1 MNKYYILRAFL
12 LLIISV
18 IYTSSIFSQQDTS
31 MYSTFDYG
39 QKRTFNIGGIEVDG
53 AKSRDPN
60 AIKSIAKLREGRQI
74 TIPGDA
80 VPNAIKALLRLG
92 LFEDV
97 QIMQEDIKG
106 DLIFLKIVLID
117 RPTLSRYSI
126 VGEAKNKHGDLT
138 DIIDKTVSK
147 GSIVTEDLKN
157 LLILKLEESYIEK
170 GFLDA
175 EVTIDEKNDK
185 VKDNAV
191 RLIFNIEKNKRV
203 KIANISILGNSKV
216 SDAKLKKKLSD
227 TKQAGTLFK
236 KSKFVKEDYEAD
248 KKNLLQFYNSTG
260 YRDAVVVE
268 DTMWRSF
275 NGDLNL
281 EMTIDE
287 GEQYYFRNITWKGNS
302 KYNDKYLTA
311 ILGIAKGDVYD
322 PELLEKRLSFSLD
335 GRDISSLYLDDGY
348 LFFNVDP
355 VEISV
360 QNDSI
365 DLEMQM
371 YEGAQA
377 TIANVNIYGNDR
389 THEHVIRRELRTNP
403 GDKFS
408 RTNIIRSNR
417 SVSNLG
423 YFNPELDIQTP
434 VNQANGTVDINYTVE
449 ERPSDQLEL
458 SAGYG
463 GQSNGLIGTL
473 GITFNNFSLGNI
485 KDKSTWSPLPQGDG
499 QKLSV
504 RAQSNGR
511 FFRSYNASFTEPWL
525 GGKRPTSLSV
535 GVVHSSFDQTF
546 FDAGSLNITRGFVG
560 LGTQLKWPDD
570 FFSANLTLSIENIR
584 ANDFAGFFT
593 ENPDNPD
600 GDPIEIEQGNF
611 KNFSLN
617 ATISRSSVSEPIYP
631 RRGSRVSLSVQF
643 TPPYSIFRSNDTRS
657 LSASEAAAEI
667 NEEIKIRGSND
678 PFATDAALQ
687 AEHIENI
694 ELANK
699 FEFLEYHKWRFN
711 AEWYFNIFSKFV
723 ISTNIKT
730 GFLGNYN
737 SSIGTSP
744 FERFEVGGD
753 GLSNQNAGI
762 TGKDIISLRGYETLD
777 LPDNGRGGGTIFNK
791 FTMELRYPLS
801 LNPSSS
807 IYLHSFVQGGNIWTN
822 FNEFSPFDLKR
833 SAGFGVRVFLPMFG
847 LLGFDYGWGFDKDP
861 NANGFGGF
869 GQFNIVLG
877 FEPE

>member
-1 MNKYYILRAFL
+1 M
-12 LLIISV
+12 
-18 IYTSSIFSQQDTS
+18 FSQRDTS
-31 MYSTFDYG
+31 MYSTFDYS
-39 QKRTFNIGGIEVDG
+39 QKRTFNIGGIEVEG

-60 AIKSIAKLREGRQI
+60 AIKSIAKLREGKQV
-74 TIPGDA
+74 TIPGDDI
-80 VPNAIKALLRLG
+80 PNAIKALLRLG

-97 QIMQEDIKG
+97 QIVQEDIKG

-126 VGEAKNKHGDLT
+126 VGEAKSKHGDLT

-157 LLILKLEESYIEK
+157 LLILKLEENYIEK

-175 EVTIDEKNDK
+175 KVTIDEKKDE

-191 RLIFNIEKNKRV
+191 RLVFNVNKNNRV
-203 KIANISILGNSKV
+203 KIANITILGNTKV
-216 SDAKLKKKLSD
+216 SDVKLKRKLSD

-236 KSKFVKEDYEAD
+236 KSKFVKDDYEAD
-248 KKNLLQFYNSTG
+248 KKNLIQFYNSAG
-260 YRDAVVVE
+260 YRDAVISS

-275 NGDLNL
+275 NGDLNIEL
-281 EMTIDE
+281 TIDE
-287 GEQYYFRNITWKGNS
+287 GDRYYFRNITWKGNS
-302 KYNDKYLTA
+302 KYDDQYLSA

-365 DLEMQM
+365 DLQMQM

-389 THEHVIRRELRTNP
+389 THEHVIRRELRTDP

-417 SVSNLG
+417 AVTNLG
-423 YFNPELDIQTP
+423 YFNPETFDIQTP

-463 GQSNGLIGTL
+463 GQANGLIGTL
-473 GITFNNFSLGNI
+473 GITFNNFSLSNI

-499 QKLSV
+499 QKLSI
-504 RAQSNGR
+504 RGQSNGR

-535 GVVHSSFDQTF
+535 GIVHSAFDQSF
-546 FDAGSLNITRGFVG
+546 FAGGSLNITRGFVG

-570 FFSANLTLSIENIR
+570 FFSANLTLSLENIKT
-584 ANDFAGFFT
+584 NEFGGFFT
-593 ENPDNPD
+593 EDPNNPGSFVDIDN
-600 GDPIEIEQGNF
+600 GDF
-611 KNFSLN
+611 KNFTLN

-643 TPPYSIFRSNDTRS
+643 TPPYSLFRKDNFWILTDEERAIATQQLILEGGSGDLPTD
-657 LSASEAAAEI
+657 AEI
-667 NEEIKIRGSND
+667 EENI
-678 PFATDAALQ
+678 Q
-687 AEHIENI
+687 NI
-694 ELANK
+694 ELANR

-723 ISTNIKT
+723 LAANIKT

-737 SSIGTSP
+737 SSIGISP

-762 TGKDIISLRGYETLD
+762 TGKDIISLRGYEVSD
-777 LPDNGRGGGTIFNK
+777 LPENSFGGGVIFDK

-807 IYLHSFVQGGNIWTN
+807 IYVHSFVQGGNIWTSFDD
-822 FNEFSPFDLKR
+822 FNPFDVQR
-833 SAGFGVRVFLPMFG
+833 SAGFGLRVFLPMFG
-847 LLGFDYGWGFDKDP
+847 LLGFDYGWGFDK
-861 NANGFGGF
+861 NITSGSF
-869 GQFNIVLG
+869 GQFNIILG

>member
-1 MNKYYILRAFL
+1 MF
-12 LLIISV
+12 V
-18 IYTSSIFSQQDTS
+18 IYTTSMFSQRDTS
-31 MYSTFDYG
+31 MYSTFDYS
-39 QKRTFNIGGIEVDG
+39 QKRTFNIGGIEVEG

-60 AIKSIAKLREGRQI
+60 AIKSIAKLREGKQV
-74 TIPGDA
+74 TIPGDDI
-80 VPNAIKALLRLG
+80 PNAIKALLRLG

-97 QIMQEDIKG
+97 QIVQEDIKG

-126 VGEAKNKHGDLT
+126 VGEAKSKHGDLT

-157 LLILKLEESYIEK
+157 LLILKLEENYIEK

-175 EVTIDEKNDK
+175 KVTIDEKKDE

-191 RLIFNIEKNKRV
+191 RLVFNVNKNNRV
-203 KIANISILGNSKV
+203 KIANITILGNTKV
-216 SDAKLKKKLSD
+216 SDVKLKRKLSD

-236 KSKFVKEDYEAD
+236 KSKFVKDDYEAD
-248 KKNLLQFYNSTG
+248 KKNLIQFYNSAG
-260 YRDAVVVE
+260 YRDAVISS

-275 NGDLNL
+275 NGDLNIEL
-281 EMTIDE
+281 TIDE
-287 GEQYYFRNITWKGNS
+287 GDRYYFRNITWKGNS
-302 KYNDKYLTA
+302 KYDDQYLSA

-365 DLEMQM
+365 DLQMQM

-389 THEHVIRRELRTNP
+389 THEHVIRRELRTDP

-417 SVSNLG
+417 AVTNLG
-423 YFNPELDIQTP
+423 YFNPETFDIQTP

-463 GQSNGLIGTL
+463 GQANGLIGTL
-473 GITFNNFSLGNI
+473 GITFNNFSLSNI

-499 QKLSV
+499 QKLSI
-504 RAQSNGR
+504 RGQSNGR

-535 GVVHSSFDQTF
+535 GIVHSAFDQSF
-546 FDAGSLNITRGFVG
+546 FAGGSLNITRGFVG

-570 FFSANLTLSIENIR
+570 FFSANLTLSLENIKT
-584 ANDFAGFFT
+584 NEFGGFFT
-593 ENPDNPD
+593 EDPNNPGSFVDIDN
-600 GDPIEIEQGNF
+600 GDF
-611 KNFSLN
+611 KNFTLN

-643 TPPYSIFRSNDTRS
+643 TPPYSLFRKDNFWILTDEERAIATQQLILEGGSGDLPTD
-657 LSASEAAAEI
+657 AEI
-667 NEEIKIRGSND
+667 EENI
-678 PFATDAALQ
+678 Q
-687 AEHIENI
+687 NI
-694 ELANK
+694 ELANR

-723 ISTNIKT
+723 LAANIKT

-737 SSIGTSP
+737 SSIGISP

-762 TGKDIISLRGYETLD
+762 TGKDIISLRGYEVSD
-777 LPDNGRGGGTIFNK
+777 LPENSFGGGVIFDK

-807 IYLHSFVQGGNIWTN
+807 IYVHSFVQGGNIWTSFDD
-822 FNEFSPFDLKR
+822 FNPFDVQR
-833 SAGFGVRVFLPMFG
+833 SAGFGLRVFLPMFG
-847 LLGFDYGWGFDKDP
+847 LLGFDYGWGFDK
-861 NANGFGGF
+861 NITSGSF
-869 GQFNIVLG
+869 GQFNIILG

>member
-1 MNKYYILRAFL
+1 
-12 LLIISV
+12 
-18 IYTSSIFSQQDTS
+18 
-31 MYSTFDYG
+31 MYSTFDYS
-39 QKRTFNIGGIEVDG
+39 QKRTFNIGGIEVEG

-60 AIKSIAKLREGRQI
+60 AIKSIAKLREGKQV
-74 TIPGDA
+74 TIPGDDI
-80 VPNAIKALLRLG
+80 PNAIKALLRLG

-97 QIMQEDIKG
+97 QIVQEDIKG

-126 VGEAKNKHGDLT
+126 VGEAKSKHGDLT

-157 LLILKLEESYIEK
+157 LLILKLEENYIEK

-175 EVTIDEKNDK
+175 KVTIDEKKDE

-191 RLIFNIEKNKRV
+191 RLVFNVNKNNRV
-203 KIANISILGNSKV
+203 KIANITILGNTKV
-216 SDAKLKKKLSD
+216 SDVKLKRKLSD

-236 KSKFVKEDYEAD
+236 KSKFVKDDYEAD
-248 KKNLLQFYNSTG
+248 KKNLIQFYNSAG
-260 YRDAVVVE
+260 YRDAVISS

-275 NGDLNL
+275 NGDLNIEL
-281 EMTIDE
+281 TIDE
-287 GEQYYFRNITWKGNS
+287 GDRYYFRNITWKGNS
-302 KYNDKYLTA
+302 KYDDQYLSA

-365 DLEMQM
+365 DLQMQM

-389 THEHVIRRELRTNP
+389 THEHVIRRELRTDP

-417 SVSNLG
+417 AVTNLG
-423 YFNPELDIQTP
+423 YFNPETFDIQTP

-463 GQSNGLIGTL
+463 GQANGLIGTL
-473 GITFNNFSLGNI
+473 GITFNNFSLSNI

-499 QKLSV
+499 QKLSI
-504 RAQSNGR
+504 RGQSNGR

-535 GVVHSSFDQTF
+535 GIVHSAFDQSF
-546 FDAGSLNITRGFVG
+546 FAGGSLNITRGFVG

-570 FFSANLTLSIENIR
+570 FFSANLTLSLENIKT
-584 ANDFAGFFT
+584 NEFGGFFT
-593 ENPDNPD
+593 EDPNNPGSFVDIDN
-600 GDPIEIEQGNF
+600 GDF
-611 KNFSLN
+611 KNFTLN

-643 TPPYSIFRSNDTRS
+643 TPPYSLFRKDNFWILTDEERAIATQQLILEGGSGDLPTD
-657 LSASEAAAEI
+657 AEI
-667 NEEIKIRGSND
+667 EENI
-678 PFATDAALQ
+678 Q
-687 AEHIENI
+687 NI
-694 ELANK
+694 ELANR

-723 ISTNIKT
+723 LAANIKT

-737 SSIGTSP
+737 SSIGISP

-762 TGKDIISLRGYETLD
+762 TGKDIISLRGYEVSD
-777 LPDNGRGGGTIFNK
+777 LPENSFGGGVIFDK

-807 IYLHSFVQGGNIWTN
+807 IYVHSFVQGGNIWTSFDD
-822 FNEFSPFDLKR
+822 FNPFDVQR
-833 SAGFGVRVFLPMFG
+833 SAGFGLRVFLPMFG
-847 LLGFDYGWGFDKDP
+847 LLGFDYGWGFDK
-861 NANGFGGF
+861 NITSGSF
-869 GQFNIVLG
+869 GQFNIILG